1 MRIGIENIGPVQ
13 KVEIDLSCPLIVF
26 TGLNGSGK
34 TYVSYLIYA
43 FYSMFAFSKDVLGW
57 NDLLNDKDLK
67 IKKELDIDLLSSIL
81 KNHVEIVNDMLP
93 YIYNVKP
100 NDKIIKNGKIVLLSS
115 KGEMR
120 KEIEEKEIV
129 FTAEDVFTFHKQ
141 SGSLEYELKSI
152 GGNTNDSNIVNMI
165 ILKSLLMNA
174 IIEDMESSERSGMLT
189 FNKELAIGR
198 LNMHADNGHANSNYP
213 MPIDLALKEI
223 NNLQAKY
230 SLDSKYKFLADE
242 LEKELLKGHLYLS
255 ETKKNE
261 LVYRKTGIRKK
272 IPFYLSSSGIKSV
285 SSIIFFLRYCAMDCN
300 LIIIDEPEISLHP
313 KNQILFARALARI
326 INAGIFLIINTHSDY
341 IIREINNMIMLSSI
355 SKKEKVI
362 KLGYKE
368 SEILSADQVNAYY
381 FEFQDDGISV
391 VGREVEVSKTGFSI
405 DLIDDVINNQVT
417 TSQNIYENIEG

>member
-1 MRIGIENIGPVQ
+1 MRIGIENIGPVK

-43 FYSMFAFSKDVLGW
+43 FYSLFVFSKDVLGW
-57 NDLLNDKDLK
+57 NDLLNNKDLQ
-67 IKKELDIDLLSSIL
+67 IKRKLDIDLLRSIL
-81 KNHVEIVNDMLP
+81 KDHVETINDMLP
-93 YIYNVKP
+93 YIYDVKT
-100 NDKIIKNGKIVLLSS
+100 NDNIIKNGKIVLLSS
-115 KGEMR
+115 EDELK
-120 KEIEEKEIV
+120 KEIEEKEII
-129 FTAEDVFTFHKQ
+129 FTAEDVFTFHKY
-141 SGSLEYELKSI
+141 SGSLEYELKCI
-152 GGNTNDSNIVNMI
+152 GGDTEDSDLVNMI
-165 ILKSLLMNA
+165 ILKSLLLNA

-198 LNMHADNGHANSNYP
+198 LTMHVGNEHANPNYP

-242 LEKELLKGHLYLS
+242 LENELLKGHLYLS
-255 ETKKNE
+255 KTKKNE
-261 LVYRKTGIRKK
+261 LVYRKSGVRRK
-272 IPFYLSSSGIKSV
+272 IPFYLSSSGIKSI

-326 INAGIFLIINTHSDY
+326 VNAGIFLIINTHSDY
-341 IIREINNMIMLSSI
+341 IIREINNMIMLSSV
-355 SKKEKVI
+355 SKKEMVK

-368 SEILSADQVNAYY
+368 NEILSADMVNAYY
-381 FEFQDDGISV
+381 FEFQDDAKSV
-391 VGREVEVSKTGFSI
+391 VGQKVEVSKTGFSI
-405 DLIDDVINNQVT
+405 DLIDDVINDQVA